1 MWSRASPRF
10 ADRTDAG
17 RRLAPLLRHLRGPD
31 LVVLG
36 LPRGGVPVA
45 FEVARALDAPLDVV
59 VVRKLGFPFHA
70 ELAMGAIG
78 EGGSEVLDE
87 ALVAREGTTAG
98 EVREVERRERDA
110 LEERVRRLRSGREP
124 LDLTGSTALLVDDG
138 IATGATVRVACR
150 VARKRGAARVVV
162 AAPVAPTG
170 VADVLVEAD
179 EVVVLLTPAHFA
191 AVGHWYRDF
200 TAVSDREVAALLGP
214 P

>member
-1 MWSRASPRF
+1 MWSRSTPRF

-17 RRLAPLLRHLRGPD
+17 RRLAPLLRHLKGPD

-45 FEVARALDAPLDVV
+45 FEVARTLSAPLDVI
-59 VVRKLGFPFHA
+59 VVRKLGFPFHS

-87 ALVAREGTTAG
+87 ALVAFEGTTER
-98 EVREVERRERDA
+98 EVREVERREREA
-110 LEERVRRLRSGREP
+110 LDERVRRLRSGREP
-124 LDLTGSTALLVDDG
+124 IDLTGLTALLVDDG

-150 VARKRGAARVVV
+150 VAQERGAEHVVV

-170 VADVLVEAD
+170 VTDVLVEAD
-179 EVVVLLTPAHFA
+179 EVVVLRTPDPFV

-200 TAVSDREVAALLGP
+200 TAVSDREVAALLGST
-214 P
+214 

>member
-17 RRLAPLLRHLRGPD
+17 RRLVPLVRHLRGPE

-87 ALVAREGTTAG
+87 ALVAFEGTT
-98 EVREVERRERDA
+98 EQQVREVERREREA
-110 LEERVRRLRSGREP
+110 LDERVRRLRSAREP
-124 LDLTGSTALLVDDG
+124 LDLTGRTALLVDDG

-150 VARKRGAARVVV
+150 AARVRGAIRVVV
-162 AAPVAPTG
+162 ASPVAPTG
-170 VADVLVEAD
+170 VADVLIEAD
-179 EVVVLLTPAHFA
+179 EVVVLHTPLHFA
-191 AVGHWYRDF
+191 AVGHCYRDF
-200 TAVSDREVAALLGP
+200 TAVSDREVAALLGLP
-214 P
+214 

>member
-17 RRLAPLLRHLRGPD
+17 RRLVPLVRHLRGPE

-87 ALVAREGTTAG
+87 ALVAYEGTT
-98 EVREVERRERDA
+98 EQQVREVERREREA
-110 LEERVRRLRSGREP
+110 LDERVRRLRSAREP
-124 LDLTGSTALLVDDG
+124 LDLTGRTALLVDDG

-150 VARKRGAARVVV
+150 VARVRGAIRVVV
-162 AAPVAPTG
+162 ASPVAPTG
-170 VADVLVEAD
+170 VADVLIEAD
-179 EVVVLLTPAHFA
+179 EVVVLHMPLHFA

-200 TAVSDREVAALLGP
+200 TAVSDREVAALLGLP
-214 P
+214 